1 MILQYNVKN
10 KNYMTNKEKYDQ
22 SFVESLGVTPDQLVG
37 LTYQSIPL
45 WDSVGHMNLI
55 ATLED
60 QFDIMMETEDI
71 IDLSSYEK
79 GVSILK
85 EKYNVQF

>member
-1 MILQYNVKN
+1 
-10 KNYMTNKEKYDQ
+10 MTNKEKYDQ
-22 SFVESLGVTPDQLVG
+22 CFVESLGITPGQLAG

-45 WDSVGHMNLI
+45 WDSAGHMNLI
-55 ATLED
+55 VLLED
-60 QFDIMMETEDI
+60 QFDIMMDTEDI

-79 GVSILK
+79 GISILK